1 MKKRIFVLL
10 SALVLS
16 ASVALAATPTAPVFS
31 MTVKSTKVANGANWS
46 NDGGRELAVDGNN
59 IYAAFHG
66 PYGEPSV
73 IRSTDG
79 GATWG
84 MPAVLAN
91 DPAGNASYNMRIAV
105 AKDPLYTGKKIVCV
119 TWVTMDGSLMYSYFV
134 DRPTGT
140 TWSTPVVIANT
151 WETVNLAA
159 APNGSLH
166 LLFIDSSTGL
176 NYYATATNAEAP
188 FSTPKQVPWSESN
201 QSLAIDSN
209 NNLYVTETHYDSVL
223 GNTLYY
229 HNKPAS
235 SSSWSSVVVAKTDT
249 TNEINDNVSI
259 AVYDA
264 NNIYIA
270 FKKYPLTVANSENHV
285 WLASSSN
292 AGKTWTQKIVT
303 PNATVYGTHPSITVN
318 SSKVVTIAAH
328 YVNYGPDGRIT
339 INKTSDNGTTWSANV
354 SVIGNNQASTALD
367 SAGKVCVLSN
377 LDDIIDTFRNG
388 SLGNPASLYF
398 SREK

>member
-1 MKKRIFVLL
+1 MKKILVL
-10 SALVLS
+10 AAGLVLS
-16 ASVALAATPTAPVFS
+16 ASVVMAATPVAPVMS
-31 MTVKSTKVANGANWS
+31 MTVKSTKVANGSNWS
-46 NDGGRELAVDGNN
+46 NDGGREMVVDGSN

-79 GATWG
+79 GLTWG
-84 MPAVLAN
+84 LPAVLAN
-91 DPAGNASYNMRIAV
+91 DPAGNASYSIRIAV
-105 AKDPLYTGKKIVCV
+105 AKDPLYAGKKIVCA
-119 TWVTMDGSLMYSYFV
+119 TWVTLDGSLMYSYFV

-151 WETVNLAA
+151 WDTVNLAA

-166 LLFIDSSTGL
+166 VLFISSSDGK
-176 NYYATATNAEAP
+176 NYYSTAASAEAP
-188 FSTPKQVPWSESN
+188 FSTPKELPWSESN

-235 SSSWSSVVVAKTDT
+235 SSSWSTVAVAKSDAIY
-249 TNEINDNVSI
+249 EINDNVSI
-259 AVYDA
+259 AVYDTS
-264 NNIYIA
+264 NIYIA
-270 FKKYPLTVANSENHV
+270 FKKYPLNDANAEYHV
-285 WLASSSN
+285 WLASTSN
-292 AGKTWTQKIVT
+292 GGRSWSQKIVT

-328 YVNYGPDGRIT
+328 YVTYGAEGRIT
-339 INKTSDNGTTWSANV
+339 LNKTSDNGATWSANV

-377 LDDIIDTFRNG
+377 LDDRIDTFRNG
-388 SLGNPASLYF
+388 SLGSSPALYF